1 MVAGVTIL
9 TVLYSPNDVFR
20 VDSVHIEHFDENKS
34 ESTWKTKNKSETGH
48 FLSRIE
54 APWKIGVENAIVNA
68 SSIGYL
74 SLWFVTLSSALLNRN
89 QKCWWRSG
97 ITSDPTY

>member
-1 MVAGVTIL
+1 MVARVMIL

-34 ESTWKTKNKSETGH
+34 EGTWKTKNKSNAQAIETGH

-54 APWKIGVENAIVNA
+54 TPWKIGVENAIVNA

-74 SLWFVTLSSALLNRN
+74 SLWFVTLSSAL
-89 QKCWWRSG
+89 
-97 ITSDPTY
+97 IDY